1 MLGLLEAAGSVSGT
15 LKVSLMHT
23 GLQEPLDGGQ
33 QADEAKS
40 KWMREQRLGLAE
52 YQAHELPVR
61 LGLGMSCMVV

>member
-1 MLGLLEAAGSVSGT
+1 MSGT

-33 QADEAKS
+33 LADEAKS
-40 KWMREQRLGLAE
+40 KWKRGQRLGLAE
-52 YQAHELPVR
+52 YRAHELPVR